1 MASIS
6 VLTPGSLPLP
16 SVDLEEGSAK
26 PCCGAS
32 TRERACVTLAYT
44 WFAFCTGVVSQQFS
58 DQDFSAVLTL
68 SAGVQALGLL
78 LLVYK
83 VHTTKTVAG
92 LSARSLEMYAAFFVF
107 RLSSTL
113 FKNGY
118 IPVDRS
124 GDWVYQSADILSL
137 LMVMQLLFSIN
148 ITHRS
153 TYQHMLDTVE
163 MWRAIP
169 GCILLAIFVHG
180 DLNAHPLFDTLWTVS
195 LNLDAIALIP
205 QLVMLYKTNGATE
218 GLNAHYVFAIFCSR
232 GLSFWFWFHGFS
244 EVAPQKGG
252 QNTAGWLII
261 TVHSFILLTCADFV
275 LQYIKAA
282 VKAGQ
287 HALEVFEEK

>member
-1 MASIS
+1 MTS
-6 VLTPGSLPLP
+6 P
-16 SVDLEEGSAK
+16 SVDIAPAASCPLQSLDLEEGRK
-26 PCCGAS
+26 PCCS
-32 TRERACVTLAYT
+32 PSLRERVCVLTAYT

-92 LSARSLEMYAAFFVF
+92 LSARSLEMYLAFFLF

-124 GDWVYQSADILSL
+124 GDWVYQSADLLSL
-137 LMVMQLLFSIN
+137 LMVMQLLFCCQVS
-148 ITHRS
+148 HRS
-153 TYQHMLDTVE
+153 TYQHQLDTVE

-169 GCILLAIFVHG
+169 ACALLAIFVHG
-180 DLNAHPLFDTLWTVS
+180 DLNANPFFDTVWTVS
-195 LNLDAIALIP
+195 LNLDALALIP
-205 QLVMLYKTNGATE
+205 QLVMLYKAHDVA
-218 GLNAHYVFAIFCSR
+218 GLNAHYVFAVVVSR

-244 EVAPQKGG
+244 EVAPSKGG
-252 QNTAGWLII
+252 ANTAGWLII
-261 TVHSFILLTCADFV
+261 AVHSIILLTCSDFL
-275 LQYIKAA
+275 LQYSKAMF
-282 VKAGQ
+282 KAGRESLQ
-287 HALEVFEEK
+287 VLEEK

>member
-1 MASIS
+1 MASASIS
-6 VLTPGSLPLP
+6 TPGSLPLP
-16 SVDLEEGSAK
+16 SIDLEEGSK

-32 TRERACVTLAYT
+32 ARERACVTLAYT

-137 LMVMQLLFSIN
+137 LMVMQLLVSIN
-148 ITHRS
+148 VTHRS

-180 DLNAHPLFDTLWTVS
+180 DLNAHPFFDTLWTVS

-205 QLVMLYKTNGATE
+205 QLVMLYKVNGSTE

-232 GLSFWFWFHGFS
+232 ALSFWFWFHGFS

-287 HALEVFEEK
+287 QALEVFEEK